1 MQNPRFP
8 KSMSQHP
15 SLRVRESSDHVGSR
29 NYLITQSAVRE
40 MNFSRMQKSEDARV
54 VQLRRSAVS
63 RLHRRRFE
71 ADEID
76 LRYWT
81 QRENT
86 MHLVEYGF

>member
-1 MQNPRFP
+1 MQNRRFP
-8 KSMSQHP
+8 RSLLQHP
-15 SLRVRESSDHVGSR
+15 SLRDRENSDHVGSR

-40 MNFSRMQKSEDARV
+40 MNFFRMQKGEDTRV

-76 LRYWT
+76 LRYWK

-86 MHLVEYGF
+86 MYIVEDGG

>member
-1 MQNPRFP
+1 MQNRRFP
-8 KSMSQHP
+8 KSLSQHP
-15 SLRVRESSDHVGSR
+15 SLRDRENSDHVGSR

-40 MNFSRMQKSEDARV
+40 MNFFRMQKSENARV

-76 LRYWT
+76 LRYWK

-86 MHLVEYGF
+86 MHLVEGGG